1 MGVLSFYFACVC
13 SSGLFSQIQLK
24 NILSLRRR
32 LLRHIQSMDVWRLAS
47 LRREYVLSRLRFSV
61 LFFSVLVE
69 RDRDVR
75 QVTVFFL
82 CGPPRQ
88 IQCMDVWRVACLLG
102 WLAY

>member
-1 MGVLSFYFACVC
+1 
-13 SSGLFSQIQLK
+13 
-24 NILSLRRR
+24 
-32 LLRHIQSMDVWRLAS
+32 MDVWRLAS

-75 QVTVFFL
+75 QVTVFRGFLKRSVFFL